1 MIHNKPGNRKTWAY
15 HGEEDFH
22 VGPATD
28 HYMCIQCYIP
38 KIHSERVTDTA
49 TFIPS
54 KIPIPSPYI
63 TYHAKATSEK
73 LIHLLAHK
81 KLTIGPSIKAT
92 RKDNLLNLARL
103 IKKDLTPDI
112 ELLPLHAPLIS
123 TTTSEGGIIN
133 TSTQST
139 SKISKNT

>member
-1 MIHNKPGNRKTWAY
+1 MMSHI
-15 HGEEDFH
+15 E
-22 VGPATD
+22 
-28 HYMCIQCYIP
+28 
-38 KIHSERVTDTA
+38 
-49 TFIPS
+49 
-54 KIPIPSPYI
+54 
-63 TYHAKATSEK
+63 
-73 LIHLLAHK
+73 
-81 KLTIGPSIKAT
+81 LTIGPSIKAT